1 LFSSNFFVAKITR
14 EKWDTYQN
22 VFDEFTLRNL
32 FRLAS
37 QGHFEE
43 LESSISM
50 GKEANIFSAYKNSGK
65 NVIVKIYRLETC
77 DFNRM
82 YDYIKYDPRFVNLKK
97 QRRKIIFAWC
107 QREYRNLL
115 KLREAGIRVPKPITF
130 LDNIL
135 VMEQIN
141 VGKDVAPKLKDSE
154 IDDPIKFSDKVFYY
168 IDKMYNDAKL
178 VHGDLSPFNILN
190 MDGEPIIIDVSQ
202 SMPLDSVTAK
212 ELLIRDIKNVAIFF
226 RKFGIKLDDEEIY
239 EKIVKKP

>member
-1 LFSSNFFVAKITR
+1 MAKIAH

-32 FRLAS
+32 FKLS
-37 QGHFEE
+37 TQGHFEE

-50 GKEANIFSAYKNSGK
+50 GKEANIFSANTKSGV

-82 YDYIKYDPRFVNLKK
+82 YDYIKFDPRFVNLKK

-130 LDNIL
+130 VDNIL
-135 VMEQIN
+135 VMEQMN
-141 VGKDVAPKLKDSE
+141 VGNDVAPKLKDSAVN
-154 IDDPIKFSDKVFYY
+154 DPLDMYKKIMIY
-168 IDKMYNDAKL
+168 IDQMYNGAKL
-178 VHGDLSPFNILN
+178 VHGDLSPYNILN
-190 MDGEPIIIDVSQ
+190 KNDDPIIIDVSQ
-202 SMPLDSVTAK
+202 SMPIDTITAK
-212 ELLIRDIKNVAIFF
+212 ELLVRDIKNVCAFF
-226 RKFGIKLDDEEIY
+226 RKMGIESDEEKIFS
-239 EKIVKKP
+239 EIVKKK

>member
-1 LFSSNFFVAKITR
+1 MAKIAH

-32 FRLAS
+32 FKLS
-37 QGHFEE
+37 TQGHFEE

-50 GKEANIFSAYKNSGK
+50 GKEANIFSANTKSGT

-82 YDYIKYDPRFVNLKK
+82 YDYIKYDPRFINLKK

-130 LDNIL
+130 MDNIL

-141 VGKDVAPKLKDSE
+141 EGKNVAPKLKDSA
-154 IDDPIKFSDKVFYY
+154 IDDIVDMHQKIINY
-168 IDKMYNDAKL
+168 IDRMYKVAKL
-178 VHGDLSPFNILN
+178 VHGDLSSYNILN
-190 MDGEPIIIDVSQ
+190 KNNEPIIIDVSQ
-202 SMPLDSVTAK
+202 SMPTDTITAK
-212 ELLIRDIKNVAIFF
+212 ELLIRDIKNVCAFF
-226 RKFGIKLDDEEIY
+226 RKMGVESDENKILNEIIK
-239 EKIVKKP
+239 KK